1 MFSYTSKRTLSVP
14 TNVGDLS
21 SSLTGRLDSTK
32 ASVEEGFNSATAYV
46 VNPFK
51 NWYAGKQD
59 EKNGLAPVTEE
70 EVNDYR
76 KIGLFNLN
84 SIKGETPTQLYF
96 RAEAQ
101 LAQQIRHQSINQNYP
116 ITNTIGMLAPAVV
129 DPANLVPFGRALR
142 VSPLSQLNKVNIAIA
157 QGDKYAAAMHSVKG
171 YVAEALVSNTAVA
184 PFHYANMHY
193 QGVDYDA
200 SDVALDIAVGTGV
213 GAGFFGPIAAYRNF
227 RRAGVNLNKRQMF
240 EDMNQFFQTGDY
252 TKAANV
258 LYEGSPE
265 FRKKIKK
272 IGEFTELVNTS
283 IQTDGVIDFTN
294 LNAGQI
300 KTLRGVVD
308 YFHGEG
314 LQASLTNALS
324 KQLVTELEADPDVSI
339 NQFAYNQRTRYA
351 DILVAIQDRDI
362 SRLSEVDQEIARSV
376 IDASPGV
383 TIDAL
388 PEATI
393 DTADGM
399 LPAITKSPI
408 RFDTDNL
415 GSLAEAH
422 KRAGNILRI
431 IKENKAT
438 SVQDLVDRGII
449 NEQQKTAALTAF
461 NKAYEKAYAREIG
474 VANSVIN
481 NIFGRQFN
489 FDKMPKEKRGVSISG
504 KPTIGQAAASADLIM
519 LNRAEVVLGMGKSP
533 FGLMLHEATH
543 VIKAQMPEMYAE
555 LESAIGRHPD
565 FQAEI
570 RKYKAHYS
578 ADLIDA
584 EIPSV
589 TLEWAITQPA
599 FWTELNKAN
608 KTLFKQFS
616 EAIVEILK
624 RAKELFSKSKL
635 NTEFL
640 NDVDNLLVDMTP
652 AEFAAQL
659 AAIINSGRGKNLPF
673 DQILNAT
680 QSVNSNIR
688 NLVYSESIDVG
699 TEPKTKTGGVYSGIK
714 DFIFSDSIDANTGPR
729 TEVNR
734 VLEDYKP
741 ESTVTGQNAKL
752 REHRRQTFN
761 RLAATT
767 LPNVRGE
774 NVQRFVE
781 TLTNYIDELA
791 EEVDPDAQ
799 EFISFDEYKAR
810 IREFTSEIIDE
821 DLTREDILSSADYTE
836 LYDNLRL
843 YSMSLVNDKSLLRN
857 NDLYRK
863 VIRGTKDL
871 EQASAQ
877 YRSTKNSIVKE
888 YYENKAQ
895 AVVGNAM
902 KRAAVKSRLRNFKT
916 DAQRLAYLRT
926 LLDGQERKNMPRIA
940 GLENEMTANSQNAA
954 VPILDVLY
962 KHGLDELFMPDNSFG
977 VFRADRKDP
986 KWHMFGKSRKDRSKA
1001 FHDELHKALLA
1012 RKLPEAWGEVP
1023 ALKEMFDVLMATEV
1037 RLLDELNAAGLDI
1050 KMLSDFGGV
1059 SQKWDGNII
1068 HTMGYQKFKARM
1080 LEVMDLEATSD
1091 THAGVLFIDG
1101 KEEVFTVDA
1110 FLKQWY
1116 DTLDPNRKIDSDVQ
1130 VFDLEESFG
1139 GRMVRIKP
1147 EHATDVMLEFSGYDN
1162 IGYLMLQ
1169 QIQRRSALATMASFA
1184 GTKPNEM
1191 LTGLLEG
1198 LSTGRGVNAFN
1209 AKSYKATVDSLT
1221 GILENPVDST
1231 LATFENKFKQ
1241 LSNILFLSGSGISS
1255 LTDIPM
1261 VASTLE
1267 VMGVRFGETN
1277 KLFLEAYGD
1286 AMKRRFGD
1294 DPDGMR
1300 DFLLGQGAGFDA
1312 INNQVIRRLSDTT
1325 TNVGKMDKLH
1335 NLLFK
1340 INGLNALTTAH
1351 QELFVDVLTQG
1362 IAREFGKPT
1371 MSSQLRANLLNFGFE
1386 AGDIDKLRKS
1396 VTKSPDGTFR
1406 LVPTGVKDAALAKK
1420 YRQYI
1425 TKYMRQAVFMPDAG
1439 TNAQMTLG
1447 FRKGTFEGTLARI
1460 ATQYQ
1465 PFMAGMTKL
1474 LYRRFMNGDFGKGD
1488 AAMAY
1493 KVAHLVSYIGGALA
1507 FGYIA
1512 TVLKDLARGEKPM
1525 SLLNMRPYQW
1535 SRVVQQSGM
1544 LGVLEMPLDI
1554 KDYGVMEALSPLPST
1569 IFGLGVD
1576 LSSGDAKG
1584 ALDNAQALTGEN
1596 IYGPPQWLHGMIGEV
1611 MTEYLNE
1618 IQGDMLK
1625 DLDDMSYAELKSS
1638 VDREAKAGNIH
1649 IGYANGKPVQIVT
1662 KNKETKALVNEF
1674 KERINQK

>member
-1 MFSYTSKRTLSVP
+1 MFSSPSSHTPSVP
-14 TNVGDLS
+14 TNMGDRV
-21 SSLTGRLDSTK
+21 SLTGRKESFD
-32 ASVEEGFNSATAYV
+32 ASLKEGFNTATAYV
-46 VNPFK
+46 SNPVMK
-51 NWYAGKQD
+51 WYAGTQD
-59 EKNGLAPVTEE
+59 KKNGLGPVTEE
-70 EVNDYR
+70 DVEEYR
-76 KIGLFNLN
+76 SYGLPNLN
-84 SIKGETPTQLYF
+84 YIKGETPTQLHL
-96 RAEAQ
+96 RSEAQ
-101 LAQQIRHQSINQNYP
+101 LAQQIRHQSINQKYP
-116 ITNTIGMLAPAVV
+116 ITNTIGQLAPQVL
-129 DPANLVPFGRALR
+129 DPANVVPFGRVATGVQDLA
-142 VSPLSQLNKVNIAIA
+142 KVNKLNTAIL
-157 QGDKYAAAMHSVKG
+157 QGNKYAAAARSVKD
-171 YVAEALVSNTAVA
+171 YTVEALVANTAVS
-184 PFHYANMHY
+184 PFHYFNMNY
-193 QGVDYDA
+193 QGVDYDS
-200 SDVALDIAVGTGV
+200 SDVALDILMGTGV
-213 GAGFFGPIAAYRNF
+213 GAGFFAPIGAYRNF
-227 RRAGVNLNKRQMF
+227 RRAGSNLNKRQMF

-258 LYEGSPE
+258 LYEGSPD
-265 FRKKIKK
+265 FRKKIKRT
-272 IGEFTELVNTS
+272 GEFTELVNTS

-294 LNAGQI
+294 LDASQI

-308 YFHGEG
+308 YFHAEG

-324 KQLVTELEADPDVSI
+324 KQLVAELEADPDVGI
-339 NQFAYNQRTRYA
+339 NEFAYNQRTRFA
-351 DILVAIQDRDI
+351 DILVAVQDRDI
-362 SRLSEVDQEIARSV
+362 SRLSEADQKIARSV
-376 IDASPGV
+376 IDDSAGV
-383 TIDAL
+383 NLD
-388 PEATI
+388 E
-393 DTADGM
+393 DDGM
-399 LPAITKSPI
+399 LPTGKKPTI

-438 SVQDLVDRGII
+438 GVQDLVDRGII

-489 FDKMPKEKRGVSISG
+489 FDRMPKGKRGVKATGNIVG
-504 KPTIGQAAASADLIM
+504 GRAYAETDKILI
-519 LNRAEVVLGMGKSP
+519 NRAEVILGMGKSP
-533 FGLMLHEATH
+533 FALMLHEATH
-543 VIKAQMPEMYAE
+543 VLRVQSPEMYSE
-555 LESAIGRHPD
+555 LQAAISKHPD
-565 FQAEI
+565 FEAEI
-570 RKYKAHYS
+570 RKYKGHYS
-578 ADLIDA
+578 KNLIDA

-599 FWTELNKAN
+599 FWVELNKAN
-608 KTLFKQFS
+608 KPLFKQFS
-616 EAIVEILK
+616 EAIVEMLK

-640 NDVDNLLVDMTP
+640 NDVDKLLVDMTP
-652 AEFAAQL
+652 AEFATQL
-659 AAIINSGRGKNLPF
+659 GAIINSGRGKNLPF
-673 DQILNAT
+673 DQILSAT
-680 QSVNSNIR
+680 QSINKNIK
-688 NLVYSESIDVG
+688 NLVYSESIDVK
-699 TEPKTKTGGVYSGIK
+699 PKTEA
-714 DFIFSDSIDANTGPR
+714 D
-729 TEVNR
+729 R
-734 VLEDYKP
+734 VIEDYKP

-752 REHRRQTFN
+752 REQRRQAFN

-857 NDLYRK
+857 NDLYRR

-877 YRSTKNSIVKE
+877 YRSAKNSIVKE

-895 AVVGNAM
+895 SIVGNAM
-902 KRAAVKSRLRNFKT
+902 KRAAVESRLRNFKT

-986 KWHMFGKSRKDRSKA
+986 KWHMFGKNRKDRSKA

-1012 RKLPEAWGEVP
+1012 RKLPEAWEKVP

-1068 HTMGYQKFKARM
+1068 HTMGYQQFKTRM
-1080 LEVMDLEATSD
+1080 LEVMDIEATSD

-1101 KEEVFTVDA
+1101 KEEIFTVDA

-1116 DTLDPNRKIDSDVQ
+1116 DTLDPNRKVDSDVQ

-1169 QIQRRSALATMASFA
+1169 QIQRRSALATMAAFA

-1198 LSTGRGVNAFN
+1198 LSTGRGANAFN

-1221 GILENPVDST
+1221 GILDNPVDST

-1300 DFLLGQGAGFDA
+1300 EFLLGQGAGFDA
-1312 INNQVIRRLSDTT
+1312 INNQVIRRLSDTS

-1406 LVPTGVKDAALAKK
+1406 LVPTGVRDAALAKK

-1465 PFMAGMTKL
+1465 PFMVGMTKL

-1488 AAMAY
+1488 SAMAY
-1493 KVAHLVSYIGGALA
+1493 KVAHLVSYVGGALA

-1525 SLLNMRPYQW
+1525 SLLEMRPYQW
-1535 SRVVQQSGM
+1535 SRVIQQSGI
-1544 LGVLEMPLDI
+1544 LGVLEVPLDI

-1618 IQGDMLK
+1618 IQQDML
-1625 DLDDMSYAELKSS
+1625 D
-1638 VDREAKAGNIH
+1638 EAA
-1649 IGYANGKPVQIVT
+1649 QSD
-1662 KNKETKALVNEF
+1662 
-1674 KERINQK
+1674 